1 MTYYFIS
8 FDSSKFRDFPERFPA
23 LKTGEWIKNAENLNV
38 VLKNDD
44 QGRCFFVDFAKP
56 NKDIDKWVM
65 IIRDISP
72 ESKIIY
78 VTDQKPQDLKS
89 HQLSPVGG
97 DAYISR
103 QVTADNLQRIITGF
117 HNELTNVR
125 GNKLES
131 TGINK
136 IADHFEMDSLASLK
150 ADARSQE
157 LDEIFREASPNQT
170 QKPKFQ
176 SISNFAG
183 SDDKNDGAS
192 MSDKNQELS
201 LSNLDDLE
209 LSDTPDLP
217 PVAPPDDQGLD
228 LDLGSDLD
236 LGLGNDF
243 SQEVKSDEQV
253 QNLGEL
259 DLGDA
264 EDFSLAST
272 STNAS
277 SEDAVGLDLTEE
289 STGEKF
295 DFSLDGEMSLDA
307 KEKLAEIDAIMDEDS
322 KVNLNVPEEMM
333 ASEELSQ
340 DLITGSGKPD
350 AEKVT
355 GDGLDL
361 GELDNLLATDDVLDL
376 SSSEDGL
383 LFSSDDSLDLSSV
396 EDEPQASNVN
406 HKKAGQIDVVDQGFA
421 IADIAPAGSDDLIDS
436 DLDQPLVSDDL
447 DLANLDFSVEETSPE
462 PVRAVASPVV
472 EKEKTSTKIKK
483 KKELKEEKEEKG
495 TVEESRVVHADR
507 PMAQEFRE
515 ISGAYSA
522 ELERMQATL
531 SNLRSDR
538 EELLSKIQSHE
549 EEKLLHHRQNLSLRA
564 ELDEKKIELSIVRK
578 KLNDEISQLKDKVR
592 LEEERRLILE
602 EKNRVLREEVEKSA
616 QKNRFDVKKV
626 QMHERELEQRLE
638 LLKADAETQIR
649 NRDLKILELK
659 RKIDGMEF
667 DMESIQTQEKRTVE
681 SRFELEDKLEKAI
694 KTLRSAISVLED
706 ETDKGAALEALKK
719 NIEM

>member
-1 MTYYFIS
+1 MTYYLIS

-23 LKTGEWIKNAENLNV
+23 LKSGEWIKNAENLND

-44 QGRCFFVDFAKP
+44 PGKCFFVDFSKP
-56 NKDIDKWVM
+56 NKDVDNWVM
-65 IIRDISP
+65 TIRDVSP
-72 ESKIIY
+72 EAKIIY

-103 QVTADNLQRIITGF
+103 QVSADNLQRIITGF

-131 TGINK
+131 TGINR
-136 IADHFEMDSLASLK
+136 IAEHFEMDSLASLK
-150 ADARSQE
+150 ADARSQKM
-157 LDEIFREASPNQT
+157 DEIFREASPQQT

-176 SISNFAG
+176 SISNFAS
-183 SDDKNDGAS
+183 SDDENDEAS

-209 LSDTPDLP
+209 LSDTSDLP
-217 PVAPPDDQGLD
+217 PVAPADGQGLD
-228 LDLGSDLD
+228 LDLGSGLD
-236 LGLGNDF
+236 VGLGNDLP
-243 SQEVKSDEQV
+243 QDLKSDEQL

-264 EDFSLAST
+264 QDFSLDSAGTKASGD
-272 STNAS
+272 
-277 SEDAVGLDLTEE
+277 DAVGLDL
-289 STGEKF
+289 SDDSAADKF

-307 KEKLAEIDAIMDEDS
+307 QEKLAEIDAIMDEDS
-322 KVNLNVPEEMM
+322 KVNLHVPEDLVF
-333 ASEELSQ
+333 SEEVSQ
-340 DLITGSGKPD
+340 ELMNGTEKPKAAKD
-350 AEKVT
+350 D

-361 GELDNLLATDDVLDL
+361 GELDSLLATDDVLDL
-376 SSSEDGL
+376 SSSEGGL
-383 LFSSDDSLDLSSV
+383 DFSSDGSLDLN
-396 EDEPQASNVN
+396 D
-406 HKKAGQIDVVDQGFA
+406 KKAGQINLEDQGFA
-421 IADIAPAGSDDLIDS
+421 IADIAPAGTDDVIDS

-447 DLANLDFSVEETSPE
+447 DLANLDFGVEESSPE
-462 PVRAVASPVV
+462 PVKAVAPPVV
-472 EKEKTSTKIKK
+472 DREKTSTKIKK
-483 KKELKEEKEEKG
+483 KKEIKEEKEEKDSI
-495 TVEESRVVHADR
+495 EESRVVHVEK

-538 EELLSKIQSHE
+538 EELLAKIQSHE
-549 EEKLLHHRQNLSLRA
+549 DEKLLHHRQNLSLRA

-578 KLNDEISQLKDKVR
+578 KLNDDISQLKDRLR

-602 EKNRVLREEVEKSA
+602 EKNRVLKEEVDKSA